1 LLETNAR
8 IYQGNVMS
16 NLISNNAMNKI
27 TNIAGGDNSNGA
39 APRTDAFASLFQIL
53 SNLQIANVG
62 DLDSTEVDKLVTMNS
77 EAINA
82 LDDMP
87 SIAHLLPTALND
99 IKLKAEQ
106 SVEADSATAD
116 ILSAKLSIEGFDNVQ
131 VTEVNGSDEA
141 SILLNELHS
150 IASELLQAV
159 SIINKSDRLT
169 MLKDQEIASSDM
181 IGELEVLEQ
190 KRVSEQVGFDMTTAI
205 KQKDGQLKDE
215 VASFKLD
222 IVNDTSPDFLE
233 IQKQIK
239 IFAGQEKTDLIGV
252 LKVDASEIN
261 SPEATLY
268 IDEDQFSFPVKQMV
282 SANFAQTDN
291 ENVISV
297 EIPKNVPNLLIVA
310 IEPTQL
316 DAGKV
321 SEKPISVKIENV
333 GQTIS
338 MDDMVMTEITNASMK
353 EVNPDLKKF
362 ESVYRE
368 VRTDKEAT
376 SKLAPITSD
385 IEMADLVG
393 FKDTLHNLLNK
404 QNILQNNERGLKN
417 LIDEIRKSSQNLRVG
432 ELVKQSVRDIIKGSL
447 RNPGEN
453 STKASL
459 FVSTAYALANR
470 DFGQSQNFSFNEVLL
485 SDIPNSED
493 LSVFKETQFKQNSDL
508 NTQAL
513 RNNGTSLPR
522 ELTPSLNLEGFTSSN
537 DPKTLMP
544 QSLSTGISTANQL
557 SLLDAQFASRLAAIS
572 IEQALKGGEVIEL
585 NLEPK
590 SFGKLQVNATLEA
603 AGLDVKL
610 VAENSATISILRG
623 SEHLLNN
630 ITEQYGLKLSQY
642 SVDIGNGGNG
652 NHQSNNNEEHGSN
665 ANTHINPEVDE
676 IDTDNAKHVSENHL
690 LNLIA

>member
-1 LLETNAR
+1 
-8 IYQGNVMS
+8 MS

-252 LKVDASEIN
+252 LKVDASEID

-321 SEKPISVKIENV
+321 SEKPINVKIENI
-333 GQTIS
+333 GQSIS
-338 MDDMVMTEITNASMK
+338 MDDMVMAEITNVSMK
-353 EVNPDLKKF
+353 EVNPDLKTI
-362 ESVYRE
+362 EGVYRE
-368 VRTDKEAT
+368 VRTDKEPT

-393 FKDTLHNLLNK
+393 FKDTLQNLLNK
-404 QNILQNNERGLKN
+404 QNILQNKERGLKN

-493 LSVFKETQFKQNSDL
+493 LSVFKESQFKQNSDV

-513 RNNGTSLPR
+513 RNNGTSFPR
-522 ELTPSLNLEGFTSSN
+522 ELSPSLNSDGFTSSN

-665 ANTHINPEVDE
+665 ASTHINPEVDE

>member
-62 DLDSTEVDKLVTMNS
+62 DLHSTEVDKLVTMNS

-116 ILSAKLSIEGFDNVQ
+116 ILSAKLAIEGFDNVQ

-252 LKVDASEIN
+252 LKVDASEID

-297 EIPKNVPNLLIVA
+297 EIPKNVLNLLIVA

-432 ELVKQSVRDIIKGSL
+432 ELVKQSVRDIVKGSL

-493 LSVFKETQFKQNSDL
+493 LSVFKESQFKQNSDV

-513 RNNGTSLPR
+513 RNNGTSFPR
-522 ELTPSLNLEGFTSSN
+522 ELSPSLNSDGFTSSN

-623 SEHLLNN
+623 SELLLNN

-665 ANTHINPEVDE
+665 ASTHINPEVDE

>member
-1 LLETNAR
+1 
-8 IYQGNVMS
+8 MS

-62 DLDSTEVDKLVTMNS
+62 DLHSTEVDKLVTMNS

-116 ILSAKLSIEGFDNVQ
+116 ILSAKLAIEGFDNVQ

-252 LKVDASEIN
+252 LKVDASEID

-297 EIPKNVPNLLIVA
+297 EIPKNVLNLLIVA

-432 ELVKQSVRDIIKGSL
+432 ELVKQSVRDIVKGSL

-493 LSVFKETQFKQNSDL
+493 LSVFKESQFKQNSDV

-513 RNNGTSLPR
+513 RNNGTSFPR
-522 ELTPSLNLEGFTSSN
+522 ELSPSLNSDGFTSSN

-623 SEHLLNN
+623 SELLLNN

-665 ANTHINPEVDE
+665 ASTHINPEVDE

>member
-1 LLETNAR
+1 
-8 IYQGNVMS
+8 MS

-27 TNIAGGDNSNGA
+27 TNIAGGDNANGA
-39 APRTDAFASLFQIL
+39 ASGTDAFANLFQIL
-53 SNLQIANVG
+53 NNLQTENVG
-62 DLDSTEVDKLVTMNS
+62 DLDPTEVDKLVSMNS

-82 LDDMP
+82 LVDIP
-87 SIAHLLPTALND
+87 SIAHLLPTALTD
-99 IKLKAEQ
+99 IKLKSDQ
-106 SVEADSATAD
+106 SLEADSTTAD
-116 ILSAKLSIEGFDNVQ
+116 ILNSKRSIEGFDNVQ
-131 VTEVNGSDEA
+131 VVQVNGSDEA
-141 SILLNELHS
+141 SILLNDLHS
-150 IASELLQAV
+150 IASELLQV
-159 SIINKSDRLT
+159 FSIEHKSDRLT
-169 MLKDQEIASSDM
+169 TPKDQEIATSDM
-181 IGELEVLEQ
+181 ISELEILEH
-190 KRVSEQVGFDMTTAI
+190 KAVSEQISFDITSIVT
-205 KQKDGQLKDE
+205 QNEGQLKDD
-215 VASFKLD
+215 VASFQLD
-222 IVNDTSPDFLE
+222 TVNDTSPNLLK
-233 IQKQIK
+233 IPKQIK

-268 IDEDQFSFPVKQMV
+268 IDEDQFSFPVKQVV
-282 SANFAQTDN
+282 STNFAQTDN

-297 EIPKNVPNLLIVA
+297 EIPKNIPNLLIVA
-310 IEPTQL
+310 IEPSQL
-316 DAGKV
+316 DLRKV
-321 SEKPISVKIENV
+321 SEKPINVKIESI
-333 GQTIS
+333 GHTIS
-338 MDDMVMTEITNASMK
+338 MDDMVMTQITNASMK

-362 ESVYRE
+362 EGSYLK
-368 VRTDKEAT
+368 VRSDTETT

-393 FKDTLHNLLNK
+393 FKDTLQDLLNK
-404 QNILQNNERGLKN
+404 QNILQNSERGLKN
-417 LIDEIRKSSQNLRVG
+417 LIDGIRKSSQKLRVG
-432 ELVKQSVRDIIKGSL
+432 EFVKQSVRDIITGSL
-447 RNPGEN
+447 RNPGAN
-453 STKASL
+453 STKASM
-459 FVSTAYALANR
+459 FVTTAYALANR
-470 DFGQSQNFSFNEVLL
+470 DFGQSQKFSFNEVFL

-537 DPKTLMP
+537 DPKTLIP
-544 QSLSTGISTANQL
+544 QSLSTGISTSNQL

-590 SFGKLQVNATLEA
+590 SFGKLQVNATLEH

-623 SEHLLNN
+623 SENLLNS
-630 ITEQYGLKLSQY
+630 IAEQHGLKLSQY
-642 SVDIGNGGNG
+642 SVDIGNGGNE

-665 ANTHINPEVDE
+665 ANKHINPEVDE
-676 IDTDNAKHVSENHL
+676 IDTDNVKHVSENHL

>member
-1 LLETNAR
+1 MLETNAR

-53 SNLQIANVG
+53 NNLQIANVG

-252 LKVDASEIN
+252 LKVDASEID

-297 EIPKNVPNLLIVA
+297 EIPKNIPNLLIVA

-321 SEKPISVKIENV
+321 SEKPINVKIENI
-333 GQTIS
+333 GQSIS
-338 MDDMVMTEITNASMK
+338 MDDMVMAEITNVSMK
-353 EVNPDLKKF
+353 EVNPDLKTI
-362 ESVYRE
+362 EGVYRE
-368 VRTDKEAT
+368 VRTDKEPT

-393 FKDTLHNLLNK
+393 FKDTLQNLLNK
-404 QNILQNNERGLKN
+404 QNILQNKERGLKN
-417 LIDEIRKSSQNLRVG
+417 LIDEIQKSSQNLRVG

-470 DFGQSQNFSFNEVLL
+470 DFGQSQKFSFNEVLL

-493 LSVFKETQFKQNSDL
+493 LSVFKESQFKQNSDV

-513 RNNGTSLPR
+513 RNSGTSFQR
-522 ELTPSLNLEGFTSSN
+522 ELSPSLNLDGFTSSN

-665 ANTHINPEVDE
+665 ASTHINPEVDE

>member
-1 LLETNAR
+1 MLETNAR

-62 DLDSTEVDKLVTMNS
+62 DLHSTEVDKLVTMNS

-252 LKVDASEIN
+252 LKVDASEID

-297 EIPKNVPNLLIVA
+297 EIPKNVLNLLIVA

-432 ELVKQSVRDIIKGSL
+432 ELVKQSVRDIVKGSL

-493 LSVFKETQFKQNSDL
+493 LSVFKESQFKQNSDV

-513 RNNGTSLPR
+513 RNNGTSFPR
-522 ELTPSLNLEGFTSSN
+522 ELSPSLNSDGFTSSN

-623 SEHLLNN
+623 SELLLNN

-665 ANTHINPEVDE
+665 ASTHINPEVDE

>member
-1 LLETNAR
+1 
-8 IYQGNVMS
+8 MS

-27 TNIAGGDNSNGA
+27 TNIAGGDNANGA
-39 APRTDAFASLFQIL
+39 ASGTDAFANLFQIL
-53 SNLQIANVG
+53 NNLQIENVG
-62 DLDSTEVDKLVTMNS
+62 DLDPTEVDKLVSMNS

-82 LDDMP
+82 LVDIP
-87 SIAHLLPTALND
+87 SIAHLLPTALTD
-99 IKLKAEQ
+99 IKLKSDQ
-106 SVEADSATAD
+106 SLEADSTTAD
-116 ILSAKLSIEGFDNVQ
+116 ILHSKLSIEGFDNVQ
-131 VTEVNGSDEA
+131 VEQVNGSDEA
-141 SILLNELHS
+141 SILLNDLHS
-150 IASELLQAV
+150 IASELLQLF
-159 SIINKSDRLT
+159 SIEHKSDRLT
-169 MLKDQEIASSDM
+169 TPKDQEIAPSDM
-181 IGELEVLEQ
+181 ISEREIIEH
-190 KRVSEQVGFDMTTAI
+190 KAVSEQISFDITSIVT
-205 KQKDGQLKDE
+205 QNEGQLKDE
-215 VASFKLD
+215 VASFQLD
-222 IVNDTSPDFLE
+222 TVNDTSPYLLK
-233 IQKQIK
+233 IPKQIK

-268 IDEDQFSFPVKQMV
+268 IDEDQFSFPVKQVV
-282 SANFAQTDN
+282 STNFAQTDN

-297 EIPKNVPNLLIVA
+297 EIPKNIPNLLIVA
-310 IEPTQL
+310 IEPSQL
-316 DAGKV
+316 DLRKV
-321 SEKPISVKIENV
+321 SEKPINVKIESI
-333 GQTIS
+333 GHTIS
-338 MDDMVMTEITNASMK
+338 MDDMVMTQITNASMK

-362 ESVYRE
+362 EGSYLK
-368 VRTDKEAT
+368 VRSDTETT

-393 FKDTLHNLLNK
+393 FKDTLQDLLNK
-404 QNILQNNERGLKN
+404 QNILQNSERGLKN
-417 LIDEIRKSSQNLRVG
+417 LIDGIRKSSQKLRVG
-432 ELVKQSVRDIIKGSL
+432 EFVKQSVRDIITGSL
-447 RNPGEN
+447 RNPGAN
-453 STKASL
+453 STKASM
-459 FVSTAYALANR
+459 FVTTAYALANR
-470 DFGQSQNFSFNEVLL
+470 DFGQSQKFSFNEVFL

-513 RNNGTSLPR
+513 RNNGTSLLR

-537 DPKTLMP
+537 DPKTLIP
-544 QSLSTGISTANQL
+544 QSLSTGISTSNQL

-590 SFGKLQVNATLEA
+590 SFGKLQVNATLEH

-623 SEHLLNN
+623 SENLLNS
-630 ITEQYGLKLSQY
+630 IAEQYGLKLSQY

-665 ANTHINPEVDE
+665 ANKHINPEVDE
-676 IDTDNAKHVSENHL
+676 IDTDNVKHVSENHL

>member
-1 LLETNAR
+1 
-8 IYQGNVMS
+8 MS

-252 LKVDASEIN
+252 LKVDASEID

-321 SEKPISVKIENV
+321 SEKPINVKIENI
-333 GQTIS
+333 GQSIS
-338 MDDMVMTEITNASMK
+338 MDDMVMAEITNVSMK
-353 EVNPDLKKF
+353 EVNPDLKTI
-362 ESVYRE
+362 EGVYRE
-368 VRTDKEAT
+368 VRTDKEPT

-393 FKDTLHNLLNK
+393 FKDTLQNLLNK
-404 QNILQNNERGLKN
+404 QNILQNKERGLKN

-493 LSVFKETQFKQNSDL
+493 LSVFKESQFKQNSDV

-513 RNNGTSLPR
+513 RNNGTSFPR
-522 ELTPSLNLEGFTSSN
+522 ELSPSLNSDGFTSSN

-623 SEHLLNN
+623 SELLLNN

-665 ANTHINPEVDE
+665 ASTHINPEVDE

>member
-1 LLETNAR
+1 
-8 IYQGNVMS
+8 MS

-252 LKVDASEIN
+252 LKVDASEID

-297 EIPKNVPNLLIVA
+297 EIPKNIPNLLIVA

-321 SEKPISVKIENV
+321 SEKPINVKIENI
-333 GQTIS
+333 GQSIS
-338 MDDMVMTEITNASMK
+338 MDDMVMAEITNVSMK
-353 EVNPDLKKF
+353 EVNPDLKTI
-362 ESVYRE
+362 EGVYRE
-368 VRTDKEAT
+368 VRTDKEPT

-393 FKDTLHNLLNK
+393 FKDTLQNLLNK
-404 QNILQNNERGLKN
+404 QNILQNKERGLKN

-470 DFGQSQNFSFNEVLL
+470 DFGQSQKFSFNEVLL

-493 LSVFKETQFKQNSDL
+493 LSVFKESQFKQNSDV

-513 RNNGTSLPR
+513 RNNGTSFPR
-522 ELTPSLNLEGFTSSN
+522 ELSPSLNSDGFTSSN

-665 ANTHINPEVDE
+665 ASTHINPEVDE

>member
-1 LLETNAR
+1 
-8 IYQGNVMS
+8 MS

-27 TNIAGGDNSNGA
+27 TNIAGGDNANGA
-39 APRTDAFASLFQIL
+39 ASGTDAFANLFQIL
-53 SNLQIANVG
+53 NNLQTENVG
-62 DLDSTEVDKLVTMNS
+62 DLDPTEVDKLVSMNS

-82 LDDMP
+82 LVDIP
-87 SIAHLLPTALND
+87 SIAHLLPTALTD
-99 IKLKAEQ
+99 IKLKSDQ
-106 SVEADSATAD
+106 SLEADSTTAD
-116 ILSAKLSIEGFDNVQ
+116 ILNSKRSIEGFDNVQ
-131 VTEVNGSDEA
+131 VVQVNGSDEA
-141 SILLNELHS
+141 SILLNDLHS
-150 IASELLQAV
+150 IASELLQV
-159 SIINKSDRLT
+159 FSIEHKSDRLT
-169 MLKDQEIASSDM
+169 TPNDQEIAPSDM
-181 IGELEVLEQ
+181 ISELEILEH
-190 KRVSEQVGFDMTTAI
+190 KAVSEQISFGITSIVT
-205 KQKDGQLKDE
+205 QNEGQLKDE
-215 VASFKLD
+215 VASFQLD
-222 IVNDTSPDFLE
+222 TVNDTSPNLLK
-233 IQKQIK
+233 IPKQIK

-268 IDEDQFSFPVKQMV
+268 IDEDQFSFPVKQVV
-282 SANFAQTDN
+282 STNFAQTDN

-297 EIPKNVPNLLIVA
+297 EIPKNIPNLLIVA
-310 IEPTQL
+310 IEPSQL
-316 DAGKV
+316 DLRKV
-321 SEKPISVKIENV
+321 SEKPINVKIESI
-333 GQTIS
+333 GHTIS
-338 MDDMVMTEITNASMK
+338 MDDMVMTQITNASMK

-362 ESVYRE
+362 EGSYLK
-368 VRTDKEAT
+368 VRSDTETT

-393 FKDTLHNLLNK
+393 FKDTLQDLLNK
-404 QNILQNNERGLKN
+404 QNILQNSERGLKN
-417 LIDEIRKSSQNLRVG
+417 LIDGIRKSSQNLRVG
-432 ELVKQSVRDIIKGSL
+432 ELVKQSVKDIITGSL
-447 RNPGEN
+447 RNPGAN

-459 FVSTAYALANR
+459 FVTTAYALANR
-470 DFGQSQNFSFNEVLL
+470 DFGQSQKFSFNEVFL

-493 LSVFKETQFKQNSDL
+493 LSVFKETRFKQNSDL

-513 RNNGTSLPR
+513 RNNGTSLLR

-537 DPKTLMP
+537 DPKTLIP
-544 QSLSTGISTANQL
+544 QSLSTGISTSNQL

-590 SFGKLQVNATLEA
+590 SFGKLQVNATLEH

-623 SEHLLNN
+623 SENLLNS
-630 ITEQYGLKLSQY
+630 IAEQHGLKLSQY

-665 ANTHINPEVDE
+665 ANKHINPEVDE
-676 IDTDNAKHVSENHL
+676 IDTDNVKHVSENHL

>member
-1 LLETNAR
+1 
-8 IYQGNVMS
+8 MS

-252 LKVDASEIN
+252 LKVDASEID

-321 SEKPISVKIENV
+321 SEKPINVKIENI
-333 GQTIS
+333 GQSIS
-338 MDDMVMTEITNASMK
+338 MDDMVMAEITNVSMK
-353 EVNPDLKKF
+353 EVNPDLKTI
-362 ESVYRE
+362 EGVYRE
-368 VRTDKEAT
+368 VRTDKEPT

-393 FKDTLHNLLNK
+393 FKDTLQNLLNK
-404 QNILQNNERGLKN
+404 QNILQNKERGLKN
-417 LIDEIRKSSQNLRVG
+417 LIDEIQKSSQNLRVG

-493 LSVFKETQFKQNSDL
+493 LSVFKESQFKQNSDV

-513 RNNGTSLPR
+513 RNNGTSFPR
-522 ELTPSLNLEGFTSSN
+522 ELSPSLNSDGFTSSN

-665 ANTHINPEVDE
+665 ASTHIDPEVDE

>member
-1 LLETNAR
+1 MLETNAR

-252 LKVDASEIN
+252 LKVDASEIDY
-261 SPEATLY
+261 PEATLY

-297 EIPKNVPNLLIVA
+297 EIPKNVLNLLIVA

-404 QNILQNNERGLKN
+404 QNILQNKERGLKN
-417 LIDEIRKSSQNLRVG
+417 LIDEIQKSSQNLRVG

-493 LSVFKETQFKQNSDL
+493 LSVFKESQFKQNSDV

-513 RNNGTSLPR
+513 RNNGTSFPR
-522 ELTPSLNLEGFTSSN
+522 ELSPSLNSDGFTSSN

-623 SEHLLNN
+623 SELLLNN

-665 ANTHINPEVDE
+665 ASTHINPEVDE

>member
-1 LLETNAR
+1 
-8 IYQGNVMS
+8 MS

-27 TNIAGGDNSNGA
+27 TNIAGGDNANGA
-39 APRTDAFASLFQIL
+39 ASGTDAFANLFQIL
-53 SNLQIANVG
+53 NNLQIENVG
-62 DLDSTEVDKLVTMNS
+62 DLDPTEVDKLVSMNS

-82 LDDMP
+82 LVDIP
-87 SIAHLLPTALND
+87 SIAHLLPTALTD
-99 IKLKAEQ
+99 IKLKSDQ
-106 SVEADSATAD
+106 SLEADSTTAD
-116 ILSAKLSIEGFDNVQ
+116 ILNSKLSIEGFDNVQ
-131 VTEVNGSDEA
+131 VEQVNGSDEA
-141 SILLNELHS
+141 SILLNDLHS
-150 IASELLQAV
+150 IASELLQLF
-159 SIINKSDRLT
+159 SIEHKSDRLT
-169 MLKDQEIASSDM
+169 TPKDQEIAPSDM
-181 IGELEVLEQ
+181 ISEREIIEH
-190 KRVSEQVGFDMTTAI
+190 KAVSEQISFDITSIVT
-205 KQKDGQLKDE
+205 QNEGQLKDE
-215 VASFKLD
+215 VASFQLD
-222 IVNDTSPDFLE
+222 TVNDTSPYLLK
-233 IQKQIK
+233 IPKQIK

-268 IDEDQFSFPVKQMV
+268 IDEDQFSFPVKQVV
-282 SANFAQTDN
+282 STNFAQTDN

-297 EIPKNVPNLLIVA
+297 EIPKNIPNLLIVA
-310 IEPTQL
+310 IEPSQL
-316 DAGKV
+316 DLRKV
-321 SEKPISVKIENV
+321 SEKPINVKIESI
-333 GQTIS
+333 GHTIS
-338 MDDMVMTEITNASMK
+338 MDDMVMTQITNASMK

-362 ESVYRE
+362 EGSYLK
-368 VRTDKEAT
+368 VRSDTETT

-393 FKDTLHNLLNK
+393 FKDTLQDLLNK
-404 QNILQNNERGLKN
+404 QNILQNSERGLKN
-417 LIDEIRKSSQNLRVG
+417 LIDGIRKSSQKLRVG
-432 ELVKQSVRDIIKGSL
+432 EFVKQSVRDIITGSL
-447 RNPGEN
+447 RNPGAN
-453 STKASL
+453 STKASM
-459 FVSTAYALANR
+459 FVTTAYALANR
-470 DFGQSQNFSFNEVLL
+470 DFGQSQKFSFNEVFL

-513 RNNGTSLPR
+513 RNNGTSLLR

-537 DPKTLMP
+537 DPKTLIP
-544 QSLSTGISTANQL
+544 QSLSTGISTSNQL

-590 SFGKLQVNATLEA
+590 SFGKLQVNATLEH

-623 SEHLLNN
+623 SENLLNS
-630 ITEQYGLKLSQY
+630 IAEQHGLKLSQY

-665 ANTHINPEVDE
+665 ANKHINPEVDE
-676 IDTDNAKHVSENHL
+676 IDTDNVKHVSENHL

>member
-1 LLETNAR
+1 
-8 IYQGNVMS
+8 MS

-62 DLDSTEVDKLVTMNS
+62 DLHSTEVDKLVTMNS

-252 LKVDASEIN
+252 LKVDASEID

-297 EIPKNVPNLLIVA
+297 EIPKNVLNLLIVA

-338 MDDMVMTEITNASMK
+338 MDDMVMTEITNSSMK

-432 ELVKQSVRDIIKGSL
+432 ELVKQSVRDIVKGSL

-493 LSVFKETQFKQNSDL
+493 LSVFKESQFKQNSDV

-513 RNNGTSLPR
+513 RNNGTSFPR
-522 ELTPSLNLEGFTSSN
+522 ELSPSLNSDGFTSSN

-623 SEHLLNN
+623 SELLLNN

-665 ANTHINPEVDE
+665 ASTHINPEVDE

>member
-1 LLETNAR
+1 MLETNAR

-62 DLDSTEVDKLVTMNS
+62 DLHSTEVDKLVTMNS

-116 ILSAKLSIEGFDNVQ
+116 ILSAKLAIEGFDNVQ

-252 LKVDASEIN
+252 LKVDASEIDY
-261 SPEATLY
+261 PEATLY

-297 EIPKNVPNLLIVA
+297 EIPKNVLNLLIVA

-393 FKDTLHNLLNK
+393 FKDTLQNLLNK
-404 QNILQNNERGLKN
+404 QNILQNKERGLKN

-432 ELVKQSVRDIIKGSL
+432 ELVKQSVRDIVKGSL

-493 LSVFKETQFKQNSDL
+493 LSVFKESQFKQNSDV

-513 RNNGTSLPR
+513 RNNGTSFPR
-522 ELTPSLNLEGFTSSN
+522 ELSPSLNSDGFTSSN

-623 SEHLLNN
+623 SELLLNN

-665 ANTHINPEVDE
+665 ASTHIDPEVDE

>member
-1 LLETNAR
+1 
-8 IYQGNVMS
+8 MS

-252 LKVDASEIN
+252 LKVDASEID

-297 EIPKNVPNLLIVA
+297 EIPKNIPNLLIVA

-321 SEKPISVKIENV
+321 SEKPINVKIENI
-333 GQTIS
+333 GQSIS
-338 MDDMVMTEITNASMK
+338 MDDMVIAEITNVSMK
-353 EVNPDLKKF
+353 EVNPDLKTI
-362 ESVYRE
+362 EGVYRE
-368 VRTDKEAT
+368 VRTDKEPT

-393 FKDTLHNLLNK
+393 FKDTLQNLLNK
-404 QNILQNNERGLKN
+404 QNLLQNKERGLKN
-417 LIDEIRKSSQNLRVG
+417 LIDEIQKSSQNLRVG

-470 DFGQSQNFSFNEVLL
+470 DFGQSQKFSFNEVLL

-493 LSVFKETQFKQNSDL
+493 LSVFKESQFKQNSDV

-513 RNNGTSLPR
+513 RNNGTSFPR
-522 ELTPSLNLEGFTSSN
+522 ELSPSLNSDGFTSSN

-623 SEHLLNN
+623 SEHLLNS
-630 ITEQYGLKLSQY
+630 IAEQYGLKLSQY

>member
-1 LLETNAR
+1 
-8 IYQGNVMS
+8 MS

-27 TNIAGGDNSNGA
+27 TNIAGGDNANGA
-39 APRTDAFASLFQIL
+39 ASGTDAFANLFQIL
-53 SNLQIANVG
+53 NNLQIENVG
-62 DLDSTEVDKLVTMNS
+62 DLDPTEVDKLVSMNS

-82 LDDMP
+82 LVDIP
-87 SIAHLLPTALND
+87 SIAHLLPTALTD
-99 IKLKAEQ
+99 IKLKSDQ
-106 SVEADSATAD
+106 SLEADSTTAD
-116 ILSAKLSIEGFDNVQ
+116 ILNSKLSIEGFDNVQ
-131 VTEVNGSDEA
+131 VEQVNGSDEA
-141 SILLNELHS
+141 SILLNDLHS
-150 IASELLQAV
+150 IASELLQLF
-159 SIINKSDRLT
+159 SIEHKSDRLT
-169 MLKDQEIASSDM
+169 TPKDQEIAPSDM
-181 IGELEVLEQ
+181 ISEREIIEH
-190 KRVSEQVGFDMTTAI
+190 KAVSEQISFDITSIVT
-205 KQKDGQLKDE
+205 QNEGQLKDE
-215 VASFKLD
+215 VASFQLD
-222 IVNDTSPDFLE
+222 TVNDTSPNLLK
-233 IQKQIK
+233 IPKQIK

-268 IDEDQFSFPVKQMV
+268 IDEDQFSFPVKQVV
-282 SANFAQTDN
+282 STNFAQTDN

-297 EIPKNVPNLLIVA
+297 EIPKNIPNLLIVA
-310 IEPTQL
+310 IEPSQL
-316 DAGKV
+316 DLRKV
-321 SEKPISVKIENV
+321 SEKPINVKIESI
-333 GQTIS
+333 GHTMS

-362 ESVYRE
+362 EGSYLK
-368 VRTDKEAT
+368 VRSDTETT

-393 FKDTLHNLLNK
+393 FKDTLQDLLNK
-404 QNILQNNERGLKN
+404 QNILQNSERGLKN
-417 LIDEIRKSSQNLRVG
+417 LIDGIRKSSQKLRVG
-432 ELVKQSVRDIIKGSL
+432 EFVKQSVRDIITGSL
-447 RNPGEN
+447 RNPGAN
-453 STKASL
+453 STKASM
-459 FVSTAYALANR
+459 FVTTAYALANR
-470 DFGQSQNFSFNEVLL
+470 DFGQSQKFSFNEVFL
-485 SDIPNSED
+485 SDIPNGED

-513 RNNGTSLPR
+513 RNNGTSLIR

-537 DPKTLMP
+537 DPKTLIP
-544 QSLSTGISTANQL
+544 QSLSTGISTSNQL

-590 SFGKLQVNATLEA
+590 SFGKLQVNATLEH

-623 SEHLLNN
+623 SENLLNS
-630 ITEQYGLKLSQY
+630 IAEQYGLKLSQY

-665 ANTHINPEVDE
+665 ANKHINPEVDE
-676 IDTDNAKHVSENHL
+676 IDTDNVKHVSENHL

>member
-1 LLETNAR
+1 MLETTAR

-27 TNIAGGDNSNGA
+27 TNIAGGDNANGA
-39 APRTDAFASLFQIL
+39 ASGTDAFANLFQIL
-53 SNLQIANVG
+53 NNLQIENVG
-62 DLDSTEVDKLVTMNS
+62 DLDPTEVDKLVSMNS
-77 EAINA
+77 ESINA
-82 LDDMP
+82 LVDIP
-87 SIAHLLPTALND
+87 SIAHLLPTALTD
-99 IKLKAEQ
+99 IKLKSDQ
-106 SVEADSATAD
+106 SLEADSTTAD
-116 ILSAKLSIEGFDNVQ
+116 ILNSKLSIEGFDNVQ
-131 VTEVNGSDEA
+131 VEQVNGSDEA
-141 SILLNELHS
+141 SILLTDLHS
-150 IASELLQAV
+150 IASELLQLF
-159 SIINKSDRLT
+159 SIEHKSDRLT
-169 MLKDQEIASSDM
+169 TPKDQEIAPSDM
-181 IGELEVLEQ
+181 ISELEILEH
-190 KRVSEQVGFDMTTAI
+190 KAVSEQISFDITSIVT
-205 KQKDGQLKDE
+205 QNEGQLKDE
-215 VASFKLD
+215 VASFQLD
-222 IVNDTSPDFLE
+222 TVNDTSPNLLK
-233 IQKQIK
+233 IPKQIK

-268 IDEDQFSFPVKQMV
+268 IDEDQFSFPVKQVV
-282 SANFAQTDN
+282 STNFAQTDN

-297 EIPKNVPNLLIVA
+297 EIPKNIPNLLIVA
-310 IEPTQL
+310 IEPSQL
-316 DAGKV
+316 DLRKA
-321 SEKPISVKIENV
+321 SEKPINVKIESI
-333 GQTIS
+333 GHTIS
-338 MDDMVMTEITNASMK
+338 MDDMVMTQITNASMK

-362 ESVYRE
+362 EGSYLK
-368 VRTDKEAT
+368 VRSDTETT

-393 FKDTLHNLLNK
+393 FKDTLQDLLNK
-404 QNILQNNERGLKN
+404 QNILQNSERGLKN
-417 LIDEIRKSSQNLRVG
+417 LIDGIRKSSQKLRVG
-432 ELVKQSVRDIIKGSL
+432 EFVKQSVRDIITRSL
-447 RNPGEN
+447 RNPGAN
-453 STKASL
+453 STKASM
-459 FVSTAYALANR
+459 FVTTAYALANR
-470 DFGQSQNFSFNEVLL
+470 DFGQSQKFSFNEVFL

-513 RNNGTSLPR
+513 RNNGTSLSR

-537 DPKTLMP
+537 DPKTLIP
-544 QSLSTGISTANQL
+544 QSLSTGISTSNQL

-590 SFGKLQVNATLEA
+590 SFGKLQVNATLEH

-623 SEHLLNN
+623 SENLLNS
-630 ITEQYGLKLSQY
+630 IAEQHGLKLSQY

-665 ANTHINPEVDE
+665 ANKHINPEVDE
-676 IDTDNAKHVSENHL
+676 IDTDNVKHVSENHL

>member
-1 LLETNAR
+1 MLETNAR

-62 DLDSTEVDKLVTMNS
+62 DLHSTEVDKLVTMNS

-116 ILSAKLSIEGFDNVQ
+116 ILSAKLAIEGFDNVQ

-252 LKVDASEIN
+252 LKVDASEID

-297 EIPKNVPNLLIVA
+297 EIPKNVLNLLIVA

-432 ELVKQSVRDIIKGSL
+432 ELVKQSVRDIVKGSL

-493 LSVFKETQFKQNSDL
+493 LSVFKESQFKQNSDV

-513 RNNGTSLPR
+513 RNNGTSFPR
-522 ELTPSLNLEGFTSSN
+522 ELSPSLNSDGFTSSN

-623 SEHLLNN
+623 SELLLNN

-665 ANTHINPEVDE
+665 ASTHINPEVDE

>member
-1 LLETNAR
+1 MLETNAR

-252 LKVDASEIN
+252 LKVDASEID

-297 EIPKNVPNLLIVA
+297 EIPKNIPNLLIVA

-321 SEKPISVKIENV
+321 SEKPINVKIENI
-333 GQTIS
+333 GQSIS
-338 MDDMVMTEITNASMK
+338 MDDMVMAEVTNVSMK
-353 EVNPDLKKF
+353 EVNPDLKTI
-362 ESVYRE
+362 EGVYRE
-368 VRTDKEAT
+368 VRTDKEPT

-393 FKDTLHNLLNK
+393 FKDTLQNLLNK
-404 QNILQNNERGLKN
+404 QNILQNKERGLKN
-417 LIDEIRKSSQNLRVG
+417 LIDEIQKSSQNLRVG

-493 LSVFKETQFKQNSDL
+493 LSVFKESQFKQNSDV

-513 RNNGTSLPR
+513 RNSGTSFQR
-522 ELTPSLNLEGFTSSN
+522 ELSPSLNLDGFTSSN

-590 SFGKLQVNATLEA
+590 SFGKLQINATLET

-665 ANTHINPEVDE
+665 ASTHINPEVDE
-676 IDTDNAKHVSENHL
+676 TDTDNAKHVSENHL

>member
-1 LLETNAR
+1 MLETNAR

-252 LKVDASEIN
+252 LKVDASEID

-297 EIPKNVPNLLIVA
+297 EIPKNIPNLLIVA

-321 SEKPISVKIENV
+321 SEKPINVKIENI
-333 GQTIS
+333 GQSIS
-338 MDDMVMTEITNASMK
+338 MDDMVIAEITNVSMK
-353 EVNPDLKKF
+353 EVNPDLKTI
-362 ESVYRE
+362 EGVYRE
-368 VRTDKEAT
+368 VRTDKEPT

-393 FKDTLHNLLNK
+393 FKDTLQNLLNK
-404 QNILQNNERGLKN
+404 QNILQNKERGLKN
-417 LIDEIRKSSQNLRVG
+417 LIDEIQKSSQNLRVG

-493 LSVFKETQFKQNSDL
+493 LSVFKESQFKQNSDV

-513 RNNGTSLPR
+513 RNSGTSFQR
-522 ELTPSLNLEGFTSSN
+522 ELSPSLNLDGFTSSN

-623 SEHLLNN
+623 SELLLNN

-665 ANTHINPEVDE
+665 ASTHIDPEVDE

>member
-1 LLETNAR
+1 
-8 IYQGNVMS
+8 MS

-252 LKVDASEIN
+252 LKVDASEID

-321 SEKPISVKIENV
+321 SEKPINVKIENI
-333 GQTIS
+333 GQSIS
-338 MDDMVMTEITNASMK
+338 MDDMVMAEITNVSMK
-353 EVNPDLKKF
+353 EVNPDLKTI
-362 ESVYRE
+362 EGVYRE
-368 VRTDKEAT
+368 VRTDKEPT

-393 FKDTLHNLLNK
+393 FKDTLQNLLNK
-404 QNILQNNERGLKN
+404 QNILQNKERGLKN
-417 LIDEIRKSSQNLRVG
+417 LIDEIQKSSQNLRVG

-470 DFGQSQNFSFNEVLL
+470 DFGQSQKFSFNEVLL

-493 LSVFKETQFKQNSDL
+493 LSVFKESQFKQNSDV

-513 RNNGTSLPR
+513 RNSGTSFQR
-522 ELTPSLNLEGFTSSN
+522 ELSPSLNLDGFTSSN

-665 ANTHINPEVDE
+665 ASTHINPEVDE

>member
-1 LLETNAR
+1 
-8 IYQGNVMS
+8 
-16 NLISNNAMNKI
+16 
-27 TNIAGGDNSNGA
+27 
-39 APRTDAFASLFQIL
+39 
-53 SNLQIANVG
+53 
-62 DLDSTEVDKLVTMNS
+62 
-77 EAINA
+77 
-82 LDDMP
+82 
-87 SIAHLLPTALND
+87 
-99 IKLKAEQ
+99 
-106 SVEADSATAD
+106 
-116 ILSAKLSIEGFDNVQ
+116 
-131 VTEVNGSDEA
+131 
-141 SILLNELHS
+141 
-150 IASELLQAV
+150 
-159 SIINKSDRLT
+159 
-169 MLKDQEIASSDM
+169 
-181 IGELEVLEQ
+181 
-190 KRVSEQVGFDMTTAI
+190 MTTAI

-252 LKVDASEIN
+252 LKVDASEID

-297 EIPKNVPNLLIVA
+297 EIPKNVLNLLIVA

-432 ELVKQSVRDIIKGSL
+432 ELVKQSVRDIVKGSL

-493 LSVFKETQFKQNSDL
+493 LSVFKESQFKQNSDV

-513 RNNGTSLPR
+513 RNNGTSFPR
-522 ELTPSLNLEGFTSSN
+522 ELSPSLNSDGFTSSN

-623 SEHLLNN
+623 SELLLNN

-665 ANTHINPEVDE
+665 ASTHINPEVDE

>member
-1 LLETNAR
+1 
-8 IYQGNVMS
+8 MS
-16 NLISNNAMNKI
+16 NSISNNAMNKI

-62 DLDSTEVDKLVTMNS
+62 DLHSTEVDKLVTMNS

-116 ILSAKLSIEGFDNVQ
+116 ILSAKLAIEGFDNVQ

-252 LKVDASEIN
+252 LKVDASEID

-297 EIPKNVPNLLIVA
+297 EIPKNVLNLLIVA

-432 ELVKQSVRDIIKGSL
+432 ELVKQSVRDIVKGSL

-493 LSVFKETQFKQNSDL
+493 LSVFKESQFKQNSDV

-513 RNNGTSLPR
+513 RNNGTSFPR
-522 ELTPSLNLEGFTSSN
+522 ELSPSLNSDGFTSSN

-623 SEHLLNN
+623 SELLLNN

-665 ANTHINPEVDE
+665 ASTHINPEVDE

>member
-1 LLETNAR
+1 
-8 IYQGNVMS
+8 MS

-27 TNIAGGDNSNGA
+27 TNIAGGDNANGA
-39 APRTDAFASLFQIL
+39 APGTDAFASLFQIL
-53 SNLQIANVG
+53 SNLQIENVG
-62 DLDSTEVDKLVTMNS
+62 DLDSTEVDKLVSMNS

-82 LDDMP
+82 LVDIP
-87 SIAHLLPTALND
+87 SIAHLLPTALSD
-99 IKLKAEQ
+99 IKLKSDQ
-106 SVEADSATAD
+106 SLEALEADNTTASV
-116 ILSAKLSIEGFDNVQ
+116 LSAKLSNAGVGDVQ
-131 VTEVNGSDEA
+131 VAEVNGSNEV

-150 IASELLQAV
+150 IASELLQV
-159 SIINKSDRLT
+159 FSIENESDRLIT
-169 MLKDQEIASSDM
+169 PKDQEIASSDM
-181 IGELEVLEQ
+181 ISGLEALER
-190 KRVSEQVGFDMTTAI
+190 KGLNEQIDFDMTTAVT
-205 KQKDGQLKDE
+205 QNDGQLKDE

-222 IVNDTSPDFLE
+222 IVNDISPGFSE

-282 SANFAQTDN
+282 STNFAQTDN

-310 IEPTQL
+310 IEPSQL
-316 DAGKV
+316 DARKV

-362 ESVYRE
+362 EGVYRE
-368 VRTDKEAT
+368 VRTDKESA
-376 SKLAPITSD
+376 SKLVPITSD
-385 IEMADLVG
+385 IEMADLAG
-393 FKDTLHNLLNK
+393 FKDTLQNLLNK

-470 DFGQSQNFSFNEVLL
+470 DFGQSQKFSFNEVLL

-544 QSLSTGISTANQL
+544 QSLSTGIGTANQL